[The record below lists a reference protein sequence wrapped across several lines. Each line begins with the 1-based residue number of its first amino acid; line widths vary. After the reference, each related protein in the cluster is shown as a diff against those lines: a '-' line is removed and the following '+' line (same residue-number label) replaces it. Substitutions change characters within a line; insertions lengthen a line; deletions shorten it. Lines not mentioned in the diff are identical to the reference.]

1 MASNIVPGNLDGE
14 FPIAG
19 IDNDSQG
26 FRTNFTNT
34 STNFSA
40 AKAEIEDLQAKT
52 ILKAPLDGET
62 TVDNDMLGEQLKAA
76 TFIDSRET
84 IFAHSTVTGTVEID
98 HQNGH
103 YQTLTT
109 TGPITLTF
117 TNFPGT
123 GGTPVNGRVRVEMT
137 IADLSHTVT
146 LGPEVS
152 IGASFIA
159 GYVSGGTIGVDPGTI
174 TFTTVDTYTFEF
186 TTIDST
192 TYTIHDIIRG
202 SVSETSGIFNI
213 VEDTTPQLGGA
224 LDVQGFAI
232 NTSTVN
238 GDITLT
244 PNGTGDIVLGTLKF
258 DGDQTVGAGQD
269 MYHLAYDN
277 ASGLVALT
285 APGTGTPNFKSY
297 SAADLGLSG
306 TFYLDGFY
314 NYSEPDANLNS
325 AGPATVTWGSANE
338 SHAAHAFI
346 VASGPG
352 SANLVLTV
360 SGISITDAGVR
371 TPADS
376 EIIVADATAVGVV
389 TDAYFETS
397 KKWLG
402 QITYT
407 LTDGGGGN
415 GTFTFN
421 YGLVKYEDF
430 GNRNFDV
437 SDFEVTGHAGA
448 SEAGLNVE
456 LLHHE
461 ATAFTYHA
469 TAFVPNQTAAIAM
482 ATDHGADVVVAAGDN
497 FAYKR
502 AAIPA
507 LAIAGAASE
516 GTIIRVTT
524 SSNNSINY
532 LNAHIGVTLT

>member
-1 MASNIVPGNLDGE
+1 
-14 FPIAG
+14 
-19 IDNDSQG
+19 
-26 FRTNFTNT
+26 
-34 STNFSA
+34 
-40 AKAEIEDLQAKT
+40 
-52 ILKAPLDGET
+52 
-62 TVDNDMLGEQLKAA
+62 
-76 TFIDSRET
+76 
-84 IFAHSTVTGTVEID
+84 
-98 HQNGH
+98 
-103 YQTLTT
+103 
-109 TGPITLTF
+109 
-117 TNFPGT
+117 
-123 GGTPVNGRVRVEMT
+123 
-137 IADLSHTVT
+137 
-146 LGPEVS
+146 
-152 IGASFIA
+152 
-159 GYVSGGTIGVDPGTI
+159 
-174 TFTTVDTYTFEF
+174 
-186 TTIDST
+186 
-192 TYTIHDIIRG
+192 
-202 SVSETSGIFNI
+202 VSETSGIFNI

-232 NTSTVN
+232 NTSVGN
-238 GDITLT
+238 GDITIT
-244 PNGTGDIVLGTLKF
+244 PNGTGNLVLGNFTLDADQIIGAGQDKYVMTYDNASGLISLELTALLADTTPQLGGNLDVNGNIITTSVSDGDIVLTPNGLGNVVLGNLTI

-269 MYHLAYDN
+269 MYHLAYNDT
-277 ASGLVALT
+277 SGLVSLT

-314 NYSEPDANLNS
+314 NYAVADATLTM
-325 AGPATVTWGSANE
+325 GGTETQVFGSANE

-346 VASGPG
+346 VAAGAG
-352 SANLVLTV
+352 GTDLVLTV

-371 TPADS
+371 TPGDF
-376 EIIVADATAVGVV
+376 EIIVADTDAAV
-389 TDAYFETS
+389 TDQYFETS

-407 LTDGGGGN
+407 LTGSSGS
-415 GTFTFN
+415 FTFN

-448 SEAGLNVE
+448 SESGLNVE